1 MRKLLSLLTAA
12 LILSFSTF
20 NAALAEQKIAI
31 VDITAVVKNSTQ
43 VQALKKEQTAKM
55 KELEKWLQNAK
66 TNVEKQ
72 PTKEAKEK
80 MLNKYNDEFKKKKET
95 VTANYQNK
103 LNAIDKSISESIA
116 QQAKLKGYD
125 MVITKGMVLYGGD
138 DITLDVQNALN
149 KQSTAASSK
158 TTAKKRR

>member
-1 MRKLLSLLTAA
+1 
-12 LILSFSTF
+12 
-20 NAALAEQKIAI
+20 
-31 VDITAVVKNSTQ
+31 
-43 VQALKKEQTAKM
+43 M

-116 QQAKLKGYD
+116 QQAKVKGYD

-158 TTAKKRR
+158 TTAKKRG